1 MRKDNGNRD
10 RTRQKRF
17 IETIQIA
24 LGRDPARPVSFADI
38 FPEPEPGK
46 VDSRL
51 QTVRNRSDQQRQAL
65 LTHLK
70 AQGKPLNLDVVAVKD
85 IAAAADS
92 IAALVREKK
101 PEWGAE
107 KQVAAWQHPLVGEL
121 NLTEKL
127 AGDGIPVFVTKSE
140 GTHDEPDQRSLS
152 REQVARS
159 FVGITSA
166 DYCLADT
173 ATLVM
178 KTRAGQARSV
188 SLVPSIHIAVI
199 RLEQVLADLKELY
212 TVLRRDLQAQSE
224 DLTNCMT
231 FISGPSKT
239 GDIELVM
246 VHGAH
251 GPREV
256 YIYVITG

>member
-1 MRKDNGNRD
+1 MRKNNGNRE

-17 IETIQIA
+17 IENIQIA

-38 FPEPEPGK
+38 FPEPEPGEI
-46 VDSRL
+46 DSRL
-51 QTVRNRSDQQRQAL
+51 QTVRDRSDQQRQAL

-70 AQGKPLNLDVVAVKD
+70 AQGKPLNLNVVAVND
-85 IAAAADS
+85 IAAAADF
-92 IAALVREKK
+92 IATLVREKK
-101 PEWGAE
+101 PEWGDE
-107 KQVAAWQHPLVGEL
+107 KRVAAWHHPLVGEL
-121 NLTEKL
+121 NLQEKL
-127 AGDGIPVFVTKSE
+127 AEDGIPVFVTKSE
-140 GTHDEPDQRSLS
+140 GTRTEPDQRAVS
-152 REQVARS
+152 REQVIRS

-188 SLVPSIHIAVI
+188 SLVPAIHIAVI
-199 RLEQVLADLKELY
+199 RLEQILADLKELY
-212 TVLRRDLQAQSE
+212 AVLRRDLQTQNE

-239 GDIELVM
+239 ADIELVM

-251 GPREV
+251 GPRELCIV
-256 YIYVITG
+256 VVTG